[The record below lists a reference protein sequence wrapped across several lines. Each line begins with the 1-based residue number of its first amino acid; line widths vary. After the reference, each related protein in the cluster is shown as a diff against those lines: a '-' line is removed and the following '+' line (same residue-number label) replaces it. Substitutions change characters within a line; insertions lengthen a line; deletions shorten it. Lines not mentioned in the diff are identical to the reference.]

1 MFSSLGEFKLLDVK
15 DMLKDLN
22 VQPMYVSSAQAIGRT
37 GFSQDPEC
45 TRNKLGRTERKSMC

>member
-1 MFSSLGEFKLLDVK
+1 MLSSLGEFKLLDVK

-37 GFSQDPEC
+37 GFRQDPE
-45 TRNKLGRTERKSMC
+45 